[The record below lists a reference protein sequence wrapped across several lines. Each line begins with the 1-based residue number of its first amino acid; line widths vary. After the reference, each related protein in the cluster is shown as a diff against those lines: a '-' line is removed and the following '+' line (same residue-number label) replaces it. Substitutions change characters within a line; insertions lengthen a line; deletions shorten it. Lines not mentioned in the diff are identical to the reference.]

1 MSEQDRSHWEE
12 RYASGAYGERT
23 HPSELLVSWA
33 PRVLASR
40 RSSGSGSQPRQPR
53 ALDVA
58 CGTGRNAR
66 YLAGLGF
73 EVDALD
79 IAEAGLVRA
88 RGLAE
93 ADGLSVRW
101 LQHDLD
107 GGLPEE
113 LSGFDL
119 ILLVRY
125 VNLPLLRELGGRLKP
140 GGWIICEEH
149 LQTRAEVV
157 GPGNP
162 DFRVAPG
169 ALADA
174 VKGLEVLLT
183 EEGLSRDPDGRPV
196 ALARLVAR
204 RPLEPAG

>member
-1 MSEQDRSHWEE
+1 MSEQDRSRWEE

-33 PRVLASR
+33 PRILTAR
-40 RSSGSGSQPRQPR
+40 QSSGSGSPPQQPR

-88 RGLAE
+88 QSLAV
-93 ADGLSVRW
+93 ADSLSVRW

-107 GGLPEE
+107 SGLPEE

-140 GGWIICEEH
+140 GGWLICEEH
-149 LQTRAEVV
+149 LQTREEVI

-174 VKGLEVLLT
+174 AKGLEVLLS

-204 RPLEPAG
+204 RPFGSAG